1 MNKTLKRTLYL
12 LFGILILAVG
22 LGLVFNGQIKNEL
35 VRQNQTTGL
44 HKITKD
50 SVKKNS
56 QKKGDFDFSKVKELG
71 WQEVAQS
78 RSNSKKNYGYG
89 IGAIAIPSV
98 SMYLPI
104 EKGLSNTN
112 MSIGGCTMRA
122 DQVMGKGNYP
132 LAGHYMTNNGILFSP
147 LERTSIGDKVYLTDM
162 SKVYEYQI
170 TTKKIVDPTAVWLVD
185 NTPNNVVT
193 LISCADGGARRW
205 AVRGN
210 LIGEAPAND
219 SNLKIFGL

>member
-1 MNKTLKRTLYL
+1 MNKTLKRLSWL
-12 LFGILILAVG
+12 LAGIIVLGVG
-22 LGLVFNGQIKNEL
+22 LALIFNGQIKNEL
-35 VRQNQTTGL
+35 VRENQTTGL
-44 HKITKD
+44 HKITKN
-50 SVKKNS
+50 SVKKNNE
-56 QKKGDFDFSKVKELG
+56 KKGEYDFSKVKELG

-78 RSNSKKNYGYG
+78 RSKKDYGYG
-89 IGAIAIPSV
+89 IGALAIPSV
-98 SMYLPI
+98 GMYLPI

-147 LERTSIGDKVYLTDM
+147 LERTQIGQKVYLTDM

-170 TTKKIVDPTAVWLVD
+170 TTKKVVDPTAVWLVD

-193 LISCADGGARRW
+193 LITCADGGAKRW
-205 AVRGN
+205 AIRGN
-210 LIGEAPAND
+210 LIGESPANKQ
-219 SNLKIFGL
+219 NLQIFGL